1 MYFQKKRVIAM
12 LLAGGQGSR
21 LHVLTRKAHRL
32 GLPTAGDY
40 EPVFCSD
47 DVKYGGTGDSPVTV
61 RAEEVAF
68 REYKHS
74 GLFHIPPMSITIYKK
89 IPQRRKKSK

>member
-1 MYFQKKRVIAM
+1 MTPV
-12 LLAGGQGSR
+12 
-21 LHVLTRKAHRL
+21 TRKAHRL

-89 IPQRRKKSK
+89 IPQRRKKTK